1 MERRLGIGR
10 RINFFRR
17 LHGMTQKELGALLG
31 FSEKSCDVR
40 VAQYE
45 SGDRIPKE
53 EMLQKLAAVF
63 KISPLALKVPEIGS
77 WEQRMHIFFAMED
90 MYGAKLSKIDGDYY
104 LRIEKEDENE
114 ELVTRIRN
122 AVLQEWLDKAQALE
136 QGNLT
141 KEAYDEWRY
150 NYPKQGEY
158 GYMNFRRD
166 DIEESAYIPK
176 SYLELLKLK
185 KDVQQTQQAQ
195 TEKAELQELEQRYQK
210 AEALIAKE
218 IAALREEIEKLKENK
233 VMIERDDM

>member
-1 MERRLGIGR
+1 MERRQGIGR

-17 LHGMTQKELGALLG
+17 LHGLTQKELGALLG

-63 KISPLALKVPEIGS
+63 KISPQALKVPELGS
-77 WEQRMHIFFAMED
+77 WGQRMHIFFAMED
-90 MYGAKLSKIDGDYY
+90 MYGARISKIDDEYY
-104 LRIEKEDENE
+104 LRIEEKNNNE
-114 ELVTRIRN
+114 KLVTGVRN

-136 QGNLT
+136 QGKIT
-141 KEAYDEWRY
+141 KEAYDDWRY

-158 GYMNFRRD
+158 GCVNFRRD
-166 DIEESAYIPK
+166 DIMECAYVPEG
-176 SYLELLKLK
+176 YMELLNLK
-185 KDVQQTQQAQ
+185 NEVQQAQ
-195 TEKAELQELEQRYQK
+195 SEKAELTELEQRYQQ

-218 IAALREEIEKLKENK
+218 LAALREEIERLKK
-233 VMIERDDM
+233 ER

>member
-1 MERRLGIGR
+1 MERRQGIGR

-17 LHGMTQKELGALLG
+17 LHGLTQKELGALLG

-63 KISPLALKVPEIGS
+63 KISPQALKVPELGS
-77 WEQRMHIFFAMED
+77 WGQRMHIFFAMED
-90 MYGAKLSKIDGDYY
+90 MYGARISKIDDEYY
-104 LRIEKEDENE
+104 LRIEEKNNNE
-114 ELVTRIRN
+114 KLVTGVRN

-136 QGNLT
+136 QGKIT
-141 KEAYDEWRY
+141 KEAYDDWRY

-158 GYMNFRRD
+158 GCVNFRRD
-166 DIEESAYIPK
+166 DIMECAYV
-176 SYLELLKLK
+176 SEGYMELLNLK
-185 KDVQQTQQAQ
+185 NEVQQAQ
-195 TEKAELQELEQRYQK
+195 SEKAELTELEQRYQQ

-218 IAALREEIEKLKENK
+218 LAALREEIERLKK
-233 VMIERDDM
+233 ER

>member
-1 MERRLGIGR
+1 MERRQEIGR

-17 LHGMTQKELGALLG
+17 LHGLTQKELGALLG

-63 KISPLALKVPEIGS
+63 KISPQALKVPELGS
-77 WEQRMHIFFAMED
+77 WGQRMHIFFAMED
-90 MYGAKLSKIDGDYY
+90 MYGARISKIDDEYY
-104 LRIEKEDENE
+104 LRIEEKNNNE
-114 ELVTRIRN
+114 KLVTGVRN

-136 QGNLT
+136 QGKIT
-141 KEAYDEWRY
+141 KEAYDDWRY

-158 GYMNFRRD
+158 GCVNFRRD
-166 DIEESAYIPK
+166 DIMECAYV
-176 SYLELLKLK
+176 SEGYMELLNLK
-185 KDVQQTQQAQ
+185 NEVQQAQ
-195 TEKAELQELEQRYQK
+195 SEKAELTELEQRYQQ

-218 IAALREEIEKLKENK
+218 LAALREEIERLKK
-233 VMIERDDM
+233 ER

>member
-1 MERRLGIGR
+1 MERRQGIGR

-17 LHGMTQKELGALLG
+17 LHGLTQKELGALLG

-63 KISPLALKVPEIGS
+63 KISPQALKVPELGS
-77 WEQRMHIFFAMED
+77 WGQRMHIFFAMED
-90 MYGAKLSKIDGDYY
+90 MYGARISKVDDDYY
-104 LRIEKEDENE
+104 LRIEEKNNNDK
-114 ELVTRIRN
+114 LVTGVRN

-136 QGNLT
+136 QGKIT
-141 KEAYDEWRY
+141 KEAYDDWRY

-158 GYMNFRRD
+158 TCVNFRRD
-166 DIEESAYIPK
+166 DIMECAYVPESYM
-176 SYLELLKLK
+176 ELLSLK
-185 KDVQQTQQAQ
+185 NDVQQAQ
-195 TEKAELQELEQRYQK
+195 IEKAELTELEQRYQQ

-218 IAALREEIEKLKENK
+218 LAALREEIEKLKK
-233 VMIERDDM
+233 ER

>member
-1 MERRLGIGR
+1 MERRLGISR

-17 LHGMTQKELGALLG
+17 LHGLTQKELGALLG

-63 KISPLALKVPEIGS
+63 KISPQALKVPELGS
-77 WEQRMHIFFAMED
+77 WLQRMHIFFAMED
-90 MYGAKLSKIDGDYY
+90 MYGAKLKKIDGDYY
-104 LRIEKEDENE
+104 LRIEEEDNND
-114 ELVTRIRN
+114 ELVTGIRN
-122 AVLQEWLDKAQALE
+122 AILQEWLDKSQALE
-136 QGNLT
+136 QGKIT

-150 NYPKQGEY
+150 NYPKHGEY
-158 GYMNFRRD
+158 ACVNFRRD
-166 DIEESAYIPK
+166 DIMESAYVPE
-176 SYLELLKLK
+176 SYMELLRLK
-185 KDVQQTQQAQ
+185 KAVQQKQKAQ
-195 TEKAELQELEQRYQK
+195 TEKVELTELEQRYQK

-218 IAALREEIEKLKENK
+218 LAALREEIEKLKENK

>member
-17 LHGMTQKELGALLG
+17 LHGWTQKELGVLLG

-53 EMLQKLAAVF
+53 EMLKKLAAVF
-63 KISPLALKVPEIGS
+63 KISPLALKVPELGT
-77 WEQRMHIFFAMED
+77 WVERMHIFFAMED

-104 LRIEKEDENE
+104 LRIEREDKNE
-114 ELVTRIRN
+114 ELETGLRN
-122 AVLQEWLDKAQALE
+122 AVLQEWLDKTQALE
-136 QGNLT
+136 QGKLT

-158 GYMNFRRD
+158 VCMNFRRD
-166 DIEESAYIPK
+166 DIMECAYIPEG
-176 SYLELLKLK
+176 YMELLELK
-185 KDVQQTQQAQ
+185 KEVQQTQLVN
-195 TEKAELQELEQRYQK
+195 TKRAELKELEQHYQQ

-218 IAALREEIEKLKENK
+218 LESLRDEIEKLKK
-233 VMIERDDM
+233 SL

>member
-1 MERRLGIGR
+1 MERRQGIGR

-17 LHGMTQKELGALLG
+17 LHGLTQKELGALLG

-63 KISPLALKVPEIGS
+63 KISPQALKVPELGS
-77 WEQRMHIFFAMED
+77 WGQRMHIFFAMED
-90 MYGAKLSKIDGDYY
+90 MYGARISKIDDEYY
-104 LRIEKEDENE
+104 LRIEEKNNNDK
-114 ELVTRIRN
+114 LVTGVRN

-136 QGNLT
+136 QGKIT
-141 KEAYDEWRY
+141 KEAYDDWRY

-158 GYMNFRRD
+158 GCVNFRRD
-166 DIEESAYIPK
+166 DIMECAYVPEG
-176 SYLELLKLK
+176 YMELLNLK
-185 KDVQQTQQAQ
+185 NEVQQAQ
-195 TEKAELQELEQRYQK
+195 SEKAELTELEQRYQQ

-218 IAALREEIEKLKENK
+218 LAALREEIERLKK
-233 VMIERDDM
+233 ER

>member
-17 LHGMTQKELGALLG
+17 LHGLTQKELGALLG

-63 KISPLALKVPEIGS
+63 KISPLALKVPEFGS
-77 WEQRMHIFFAMED
+77 WVQRMHIFFAMED
-90 MYGAKLSKIDGDYY
+90 MYGARISKIDDEYY
-104 LRIEKEDENE
+104 LRIEEKNNNE
-114 ELVTRIRN
+114 KLVTGVRN
-122 AVLQEWLDKAQALE
+122 AVLQEWLDKVQALE
-136 QGNLT
+136 QGKIT
-141 KEAYDEWRY
+141 KEAYDDWRY

-158 GYMNFRRD
+158 GCVNFRRD
-166 DIEESAYIPK
+166 DIMECAYV
-176 SYLELLKLK
+176 SEGYMELLNLK
-185 KDVQQTQQAQ
+185 NKVQQAQ
-195 TEKAELQELEQRYQK
+195 SEKDEMQEMEQRYQQ

-218 IAALREEIEKLKENK
+218 LAALREEIERLKK
-233 VMIERDDM
+233 ER

>member
-1 MERRLGIGR
+1 MERRQEIGR

-17 LHGMTQKELGALLG
+17 LHGLTQKELGALLG

-63 KISPLALKVPEIGS
+63 KISPQALKVPELGS
-77 WEQRMHIFFAMED
+77 WGQRMHIFFAMED
-90 MYGAKLSKIDGDYY
+90 MYGARISKIDDEYY
-104 LRIEKEDENE
+104 LRIEEKNNNDK
-114 ELVTRIRN
+114 LVTGVRN

-136 QGNLT
+136 QGKIT
-141 KEAYDEWRY
+141 KEAYDDWRY

-158 GYMNFRRD
+158 GCVNFRRD
-166 DIEESAYIPK
+166 DIMECAYVPEG
-176 SYLELLKLK
+176 YMELLNLK
-185 KDVQQTQQAQ
+185 NEVQQAQ
-195 TEKAELQELEQRYQK
+195 SEKAELTELEQRYQQ

-218 IAALREEIEKLKENK
+218 LAALREEIERLKK
-233 VMIERDDM
+233 ER

>member
-1 MERRLGIGR
+1 MERRQEIGR

-17 LHGMTQKELGALLG
+17 LHGLTQKELGALLG

-63 KISPLALKVPEIGS
+63 KISPQALKVPELGS
-77 WEQRMHIFFAMED
+77 WGQRMHIFFAMED
-90 MYGAKLSKIDGDYY
+90 MYGARISKIDDEYY
-104 LRIEKEDENE
+104 LRIEEKNNNE
-114 ELVTRIRN
+114 KLVTGVRN

-136 QGNLT
+136 QGKIT
-141 KEAYDEWRY
+141 KEAYDDWRY

-158 GYMNFRRD
+158 GCVNFRRD
-166 DIEESAYIPK
+166 DIMECAYVPEG
-176 SYLELLKLK
+176 YMELLNLK
-185 KDVQQTQQAQ
+185 NEVQQAQ
-195 TEKAELQELEQRYQK
+195 SEKAELTELEQRYQQ

-218 IAALREEIEKLKENK
+218 LAALREEIERLKK
-233 VMIERDDM
+233 ER

>member
-1 MERRLGIGR
+1 MERRQGIGR

-17 LHGMTQKELGALLG
+17 LHGLTQKELGALLG

-63 KISPLALKVPEIGS
+63 KISPQALKVLELGS
-77 WEQRMHIFFAMED
+77 WGQRMHIFFAMED
-90 MYGAKLSKIDGDYY
+90 MYGARISKIDDEYY
-104 LRIEKEDENE
+104 LRIEEKNNNDK
-114 ELVTRIRN
+114 LVTGVRN

-136 QGNLT
+136 QGKIT
-141 KEAYDEWRY
+141 KEAYDDWRY

-158 GYMNFRRD
+158 GCVNFRRD
-166 DIEESAYIPK
+166 DIMECAYVPEG
-176 SYLELLKLK
+176 YMELLNLK
-185 KDVQQTQQAQ
+185 NEVQQAQ
-195 TEKAELQELEQRYQK
+195 SEKAELTELEQRYQQ

-218 IAALREEIEKLKENK
+218 LAALREEIERLKK
-233 VMIERDDM
+233 ER

>member
-1 MERRLGIGR
+1 MERRQGIGR

-17 LHGMTQKELGALLG
+17 LHGLTQKELGALLG

-63 KISPLALKVPEIGS
+63 KISPQALKVPELGS
-77 WEQRMHIFFAMED
+77 WGQRMHIFFAMED
-90 MYGAKLSKIDGDYY
+90 MYGARISKIDDEYY
-104 LRIEKEDENE
+104 LRIEEKNNNDK
-114 ELVTRIRN
+114 LVTGVRN

-136 QGNLT
+136 QGKIT
-141 KEAYDEWRY
+141 KEAYDDWRY

-158 GYMNFRRD
+158 GCVNFRRD
-166 DIEESAYIPK
+166 DIMECAYV
-176 SYLELLKLK
+176 SEGYMELLNLK
-185 KDVQQTQQAQ
+185 NEVQQAQ
-195 TEKAELQELEQRYQK
+195 SEKAELTELEQRYQQ

-218 IAALREEIEKLKENK
+218 LAALREEIERLKK
-233 VMIERDDM
+233 ER